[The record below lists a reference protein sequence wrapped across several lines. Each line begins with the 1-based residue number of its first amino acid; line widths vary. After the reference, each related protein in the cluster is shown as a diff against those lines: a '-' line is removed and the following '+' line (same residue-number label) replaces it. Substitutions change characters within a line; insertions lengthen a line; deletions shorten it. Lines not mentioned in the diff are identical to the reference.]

1 MNPKFAD
8 ILKELRHQKNLSQQQ
23 LANKLQVDRSSIA
36 KWESGKRIPDINTIT
51 QLAEFFE
58 VNVSELIGT
67 EDMAKETPIVIL
79 VDDEDILIQGALP
92 ILQWAMPNAII
103 KGFTKVSE
111 AVEFTKNNKVSIA
124 FLDIEIGK
132 QSGLELSK
140 TLIEINSHMNIIFL
154 TSYPD
159 YALNAWDTPACGFLV
174 KPIQLEDIQN
184 QLNKLRHQVRGLI

>member
-36 KWESGKRIPDINTIT
+36 KWESGKRIPDINTIS

-67 EDMAKETPIVIL
+67 EDIAKETPIVIL
-79 VDDEDILIQGALP
+79 VDDEEILIQGTIP

-111 AVEFTKNNKVSIA
+111 AVEFAKNNKVSIA

>member
-36 KWESGKRIPDINTIT
+36 KWESGKRIPDINTIS

-67 EDMAKETPIVIL
+67 EEMAKETPTVIL
-79 VDDEDILIQGALP
+79 VDDEEILIQGAIS

-111 AVEFTKNNKVSIA
+111 AVEFAKNNKVSIA

>member
-8 ILKELRHQKNLSQQQ
+8 VLKELRHQKNLSQQQ

-36 KWESGKRIPDINTIT
+36 KWESGKRIPDINTIS

-67 EDMAKETPIVIL
+67 EEMAKETPTVIL
-79 VDDEDILIQGALP
+79 VDDEEILIQGAIS

-111 AVEFTKNNKVSIA
+111 AVEFAKNNKVSIA